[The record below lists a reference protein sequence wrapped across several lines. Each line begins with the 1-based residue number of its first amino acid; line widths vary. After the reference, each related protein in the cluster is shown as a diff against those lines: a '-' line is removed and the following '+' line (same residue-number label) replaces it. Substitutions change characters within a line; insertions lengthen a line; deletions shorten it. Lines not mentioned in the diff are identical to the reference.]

1 MEKRCTLSH
10 ISDTS
15 LRSVCFRDF
24 QDCEMGELIIEY
36 ESRYENTRILREV
49 INEFCELFSLPAK
62 WKTRLVLIY
71 DELHNNTIEHGSLR
85 DDNNICFISLTKKD
99 SGIFIRWYVEDTWN
113 ASNSKSYK
121 DMKKLQA
128 AFKDKDF
135 SKHNWIRWRGLFLI
149 ISQLVDILEFRPSS
163 LWGIQVYFE
172 KFIIL
177 E

>member
-15 LRSVCFRDF
+15 LRSACFSDF

-71 DELHNNTIEHGSLR
+71 DELHNNAIEHGSLR
-85 DDNNICFISLTKKD
+85 SDSNICFISLRKQN

-113 ASNSKSYK
+113 APNSKNYK
-121 DMKKLQA
+121 DMQKLQA

-135 SKHNWIRWRGLFLI
+135 STHSWIRWRGLFLI
-149 ISQLVDILEFRPSS
+149 ISQLVNILEFRPSS
-163 LWGIQVYFE
+163 LWGVQVYFE